1 MHLLFAIC
9 LRNFG
14 KTSRIYQLLKPR
26 TKVITLSATL
36 HVHVLYRRESLFFNM
51 FWNFALIQKSSAA
64 PKQAC
69 IAFLQSA
76 GTRWL
81 LLAKLWKEFKAFRS
95 HYLFFHMMFT
105 SSKTMGPSTLHPFE
119 FLLPLHR
126 VDTSVS
132 QSQIAKL

>member
-1 MHLLFAIC
+1 MLQKQPAERERNPKSSSPFVFCRICTCSFAIC

-14 KTSRIYQLLKPR
+14 KTPCIYQLLKPR
-26 TKVITLSATL
+26 TKVITLSVTL

-76 GTRWL
+76 GTHL
-81 LLAKLWKEFKAFRS
+81 TFAGKIMEGIQSFS
-95 HYLFFHMMFT
+95 ISIICFFT
-105 SSKTMGPSTLHPFE
+105 
-119 FLLPLHR
+119 
-126 VDTSVS
+126 
-132 QSQIAKL
+132 